1 MSYNELI
8 KINEDFQYSVNL
20 QFDLNNIDKIKNY
33 IPTKDGCDVLKQ
45 FINSIIN
52 KKNRATTLVGPY
64 GKGKSHLLLV
74 LLTIMSDYETS
85 DEKIIKDFLKKV
97 KNVDAELYD
106 SLSDIRK
113 NKTRLMPVI
122 INSNYNDLNQ
132 AFLLAINES
141 LNREKIDGLV
151 VNTYYD
157 VALEIIKNWQE
168 NYKEISK
175 DIKKCLEDHNMSI
188 KELKNGLKNYSK
200 EHYEIFKDLYRC
212 ISRGQEFNPL
222 VNSDILKIYKDI
234 NHEILQY
241 GYTGMFIAFDEFS
254 KFIDSSN
261 DNLMKDLKILQDF
274 AEYANRTGSSEQMH
288 LSCIT
293 HKTMNEYFKEDEFK
307 MNAYKTVEGRF
318 RNIYFNRSL
327 EQNYEIVSYAI
338 EKKEKFNS
346 FFNDYYNNNK
356 DFYDKINGLPLFNN
370 NDDRMNEQLFKGCFP
385 LNPITVY
392 DLIQL
397 SEKIA
402 QNERTLFTFLSD
414 DDQYS
419 LKSFINKNVKGLF
432 NVDNIYDYFRT
443 TLKKSEDQYIKEIYL
458 KTESS
463 LRKNISDDA
472 KKILKVLSVI
482 YMIKEFD
489 LLYPSDEIVMLSTDM
504 SKKKYEL
511 ALEELI
517 NKSIIR
523 RKKIT
528 DELDFA
534 SIYSTEITKE
544 IKNLVDTKFFE
555 INEKEVINKIVDN
568 WYSLPRRY
576 NDKYKMTRFFLNI
589 FMSEEELLNINNFST
604 LLEENY
610 CDGLIINLI
619 KMNKDINDIVNKFM
633 TINDDRVI
641 LKISKST
648 FSKKFS
654 NLLKE
659 YEAIEYL
666 KERVELNDDSINEI
680 ITIETEISDA
690 VSEAIKDFFSE
701 DSVNQYVYCSEIKK
715 NVNHVSALLSDVCE
729 KIYCETPVVNNEM
742 INKKEVSAPI
752 RKARDIVIEC
762 VLQHDINLI
771 KSPTSA
777 EATIYKAIVEKRNT
791 DSVEIVLNIIKE
803 FVKSTDNNRKN
814 FNEIYELLLNKPYG
828 IRKGIIPVLMAMSL
842 SDYSNNLVLYYMNRE
857 VDLNADT
864 LVKIN
869 DNPEKYFLQ
878 TEEGT
883 TEKIEYIT
891 YLMSIYGVAKTS
903 DSLMLNVRKTVEAMK
918 KWILSMPR
926 LIRESNQNNNLGVDN
941 KYILI
946 KSELLR
952 PDLNNNEFI
961 FNFIKESLDINDY
974 NKIVSEINKM
984 KNIFDSLMKNYEYE
998 LVSETRKIF
1007 NKNFK
1012 GSLTSLLKDWYK
1024 NINPKNK
1031 KKIYD
1036 VTTKSFMEYIS
1047 ELNNHD
1053 EYEVINSIAKI
1064 VTGFYIEDWQ
1074 PTEKENY
1081 LETLN
1086 QIVIKLNSDNSDDIF
1101 TKKIVLVDGKKSI
1114 EKNIE
1119 SDDELSAL
1127 GITMKNN
1134 IEEVIEEYGDSLSE
1148 QDKINVLINIMKKYM

>member
-1 MSYNELI
+1 MSYKELI

-33 IPTKDGCDVLKQ
+33 IPTKDGCEVLKQ
-45 FINSIIN
+45 FIYSIVN

-74 LLTIMSDYETS
+74 LLTLISDYES
-85 DEKIIKDFLKKV
+85 CDEKIIKDFLKKV
-97 KNVDAELYD
+97 KRTDEELYNYII
-106 SLSDIRK
+106 DIRK
-113 NKTRLMPVI
+113 NNIKLMPII

-132 AFLLAINES
+132 AFLLAINEA
-141 LNREKIDGLV
+141 LNREKINGLV
-151 VNTYYD
+151 INTYYD
-157 VALEIIKNWQE
+157 VALDIIKNWQE
-168 NYKEISK
+168 NYKEISV
-175 DIKKCLEDHNMSI
+175 DIKKCLEEHNMSI
-188 KELKNGLKNYSK
+188 KELKAGLKNYSK
-200 EHYEIFKDLYRC
+200 EHYDVFKDLYRC

-241 GYTGMFIAFDEFS
+241 GYSGMFIAFDEFS

-274 AEYANRTGSSEQMH
+274 AEFANRTGSSEQMH

-318 RNIYFNRSL
+318 KNIYFNRSL

-338 EKKEKFNS
+338 EKMETFYT
-346 FFNDYYNNNK
+346 FFDDYYNKNK
-356 DFYDKINGLPLFNN
+356 EFYDEISRLPLFNTEEKI
-370 NDDRMNEQLFKGCFP
+370 NEQLFKGCFP

-419 LKSFINKNVKGLF
+419 LKSFINKNIKGLF
-432 NVDNIYDYFRT
+432 NVDNIYDYFKT
-443 TLKKSEDQYIKEIYL
+443 TLKKSEDQYIKDIYL

-504 SKKKYEL
+504 SKKKYEE

-534 SIYSTEITKE
+534 SMYSTEITKE

-576 NDKYKMTRFFLNI
+576 NDKYKMTRFFLNV
-589 FMSEEELLNINNFST
+589 FMSEEELLNINSFKT

-619 KMNKDINDIVNKFM
+619 KMNKDINELINKFM

-666 KERVELNDDSINEI
+666 KERADLNDDSVSEI

-690 VSEAIKDFFSE
+690 ISEAIKDFFSE
-701 DSVNQYVYCSEIKK
+701 DSVNQYVYCSKIKK
-715 NVNHVSALLSDVCE
+715 NVNHVSALLSEICE
-729 KIYCETPVVNNEM
+729 SIYSETPIVNNEM

-777 EATIYKAIVEKRNT
+777 EATIYKAIVEKKNT
-791 DSVEIVLNIIKE
+791 DSVEIVLNKIKE

-814 FNEIYELLLNKPYG
+814 FIDIYEVLLNKPYG
-828 IRKGIIPVLMAMSL
+828 VRKGIIPVLMAMAL
-842 SDYSNNLVLYYMNRE
+842 CDYSNNLVLYYMNRE
-857 VDLNADT
+857 VDLSADT

-869 DNPEKYFLQ
+869 ETPEKYFLQ

-883 TEKIEYIT
+883 TEKIDYIS
-891 YLMSIYGVAKTS
+891 YLMSIYGVPKTS
-903 DSLMLNVRKTVEAMK
+903 DSLMMNVRKTVEAMK

-926 LIRESNQNNNLGVDN
+926 LIRESNQSNNLGVDN

-961 FNFIKESLDINDY
+961 FNYMKEVLDTKDY

-984 KNIFDSLMKNYEYE
+984 KNVFDSLMKNYEYD
-998 LVSETRKIF
+998 LVSDTRKLF
-1007 NKNFK
+1007 NENFK
-1012 GSLTSLLKDWYK
+1012 GSLTSLLKEWYK

-1036 VTTKSFMEYIS
+1036 VTTKNFIEFIS
-1047 ELNNHD
+1047 GLNNHD

-1074 PTEKENY
+1074 PSEKDNY
-1081 LETLN
+1081 IETLQ
-1086 QIVIKLNSDNSDDIF
+1086 QIELKLSNDNYDDKY
-1101 TKKIVLVDGKKSI
+1101 TKKIVLIDGHNSI

-1119 SDDELSAL
+1119 TEEELSAL

-1134 IEEVIEEYGDSLSE
+1134 IEELIEEYGDSLSE
-1148 QDKINVLINIMKKYM
+1148 QDKINVLIDIMKKYM

>member
-1 MSYNELI
+1 MSYKELI

-33 IPTKDGCDVLKQ
+33 IPTKDGCEVLKQ
-45 FINSIIN
+45 FIYSIVN

-74 LLTIMSDYETS
+74 LLTLISDYES
-85 DEKIIKDFLKKV
+85 CDEKIIKDFLKKV
-97 KNVDAELYD
+97 KRTDEELYNYII
-106 SLSDIRK
+106 DIRK
-113 NKTRLMPVI
+113 NNIKLMPII

-132 AFLLAINES
+132 AFLLAINEA
-141 LNREKIDGLV
+141 LNREKINGLV
-151 VNTYYD
+151 INTYYD
-157 VALEIIKNWQE
+157 VALDIIKNWQE
-168 NYKEISK
+168 NYKEISV
-175 DIKKCLEDHNMSI
+175 DIKKCLEEHNMSI
-188 KELKNGLKNYSK
+188 KELKAGLKNYSK
-200 EHYEIFKDLYRC
+200 EHYDVFKDLYRC

-241 GYTGMFIAFDEFS
+241 GYSGMFIAFDEFS

-274 AEYANRTGSSEQMH
+274 AEFANRTGSSEQMH

-318 RNIYFNRSL
+318 KNIYFNRSL

-338 EKKEKFNS
+338 EKMETFDTFFDDYFNKNKE
-346 FFNDYYNNNK
+346 
-356 DFYDKINGLPLFNN
+356 FYDEISRLPLFNTEEKI
-370 NDDRMNEQLFKGCFP
+370 NEQLFKGCFP

-419 LKSFINKNVKGLF
+419 LKSFINNNIKGLF
-432 NVDNIYDYFRT
+432 NVDNIYDYFKT
-443 TLKKSEDQYIKEIYL
+443 TLKKSEDQYIKDIYL

-489 LLYPSDEIVMLSTDM
+489 LLYPSDEIVMLSTNM
-504 SKKKYEL
+504 SKKKYEE

-534 SIYSTEITKE
+534 SMYSTEITKE

-576 NDKYKMTRFFLNI
+576 NDKYKMTRFFLNV
-589 FMSEEELLNINNFST
+589 FMSEEELLNINSFKT

-619 KMNKDINDIVNKFM
+619 KMNKDINELINKFM

-666 KERVELNDDSINEI
+666 KERADLNDDSVSEI

-690 VSEAIKDFFSE
+690 ISEAIKDFFSE
-701 DSVNQYVYCSEIKK
+701 DSVNQYVYCSKIKK
-715 NVNHVSALLSDVCE
+715 NVNHVSALLSEICE
-729 KIYCETPVVNNEM
+729 SIYSETPIVNNEM

-777 EATIYKAIVEKRNT
+777 EATIYKAIVEKKNT
-791 DSVEIVLNIIKE
+791 DSVEIVLNKIKE

-814 FNEIYELLLNKPYG
+814 FIDIYEVLLNKPYG
-828 IRKGIIPVLMAMSL
+828 VRKGIIPVLMAMAL
-842 SDYSNNLVLYYMNRE
+842 CDYSNNLVLYYMNRE
-857 VDLNADT
+857 VDLSADT

-869 DNPEKYFLQ
+869 ETPEKYFLQ

-883 TEKIEYIT
+883 TEKINYIS
-891 YLMSIYGVAKTS
+891 YLMSIYGVPKTS
-903 DSLMLNVRKTVEAMK
+903 DSLMMNVRKTVEAMK

-926 LIRESNQNNNLGVDN
+926 LIRESNQSNNLGVDN

-961 FNFIKESLDINDY
+961 FNYMKEVLDTKDY

-984 KNIFDSLMKNYEYE
+984 KNVFDSLMKNYEYD
-998 LVSETRKIF
+998 LVSDTRKIF
-1007 NKNFK
+1007 NENFK
-1012 GSLTSLLKDWYK
+1012 GSLTSLLKEWYK

-1036 VTTKSFMEYIS
+1036 VTTKNFIEFIS
-1047 ELNNHD
+1047 GLNNHD

-1074 PTEKENY
+1074 PSEKDNY
-1081 LETLN
+1081 IETLQ
-1086 QIVIKLNSDNSDDIF
+1086 QIELKLSNDNYDDKY
-1101 TKKIVLVDGKKSI
+1101 TKKIVLIDGHNSI

-1119 SDDELSAL
+1119 TEEELSAL

-1134 IEEVIEEYGDSLSE
+1134 IEELIEEYGDSLSE
-1148 QDKINVLINIMKKYM
+1148 QDKINVLIDIMKKYM

>member
-1 MSYNELI
+1 MSYKELI

-33 IPTKDGCDVLKQ
+33 IPTKDGCEVLKQ
-45 FINSIIN
+45 FIYSIVN

-74 LLTIMSDYETS
+74 LLTLISDYES
-85 DEKIIKDFLKKV
+85 CDEKIIKDFLKKV
-97 KNVDAELYD
+97 KRTDEELYNYII
-106 SLSDIRK
+106 DIRK
-113 NKTRLMPVI
+113 NNIKLMPII

-132 AFLLAINES
+132 AFLLAINEA

-151 VNTYYD
+151 INTYYD
-157 VALEIIKNWQE
+157 VALDIIKNWQE
-168 NYKEISK
+168 NYKEISV
-175 DIKKCLEDHNMSI
+175 DIKKCLEEHNMSI
-188 KELKNGLKNYSK
+188 KELKAGLKNYSK
-200 EHYEIFKDLYRC
+200 EHYDVFKDLYRC

-241 GYTGMFIAFDEFS
+241 GYSGMFIAFDEFS

-274 AEYANRTGSSEQMH
+274 AEFANRTGSSEQMH

-318 RNIYFNRSL
+318 KNIYFNRSL

-338 EKKEKFNS
+338 EKMETFDTFFDDYFNKNKE
-346 FFNDYYNNNK
+346 
-356 DFYDKINGLPLFNN
+356 FYDEISRLPLFNTEEKI
-370 NDDRMNEQLFKGCFP
+370 NEQLFKGCFP

-419 LKSFINKNVKGLF
+419 LKSFINKNIKGLF
-432 NVDNIYDYFRT
+432 NVDNIYDYFKT
-443 TLKKSEDQYIKEIYL
+443 TLKKSEDQYIKDIYL

-489 LLYPSDEIVMLSTDM
+489 LLYPSDEIVMLSTNM
-504 SKKKYEL
+504 SKKKYEE

-534 SIYSTEITKE
+534 SMYSTEITKE

-576 NDKYKMTRFFLNI
+576 NDKYKMTRFFLNV
-589 FMSEEELLNINNFST
+589 FMSEEELLNINSFKT

-619 KMNKDINDIVNKFM
+619 KMNKDINELINKFM

-666 KERVELNDDSINEI
+666 KERADLNDDSVSEI

-690 VSEAIKDFFSE
+690 ISEAIKDFFSE
-701 DSVNQYVYCSEIKK
+701 DSVNQYVYCSKIKK
-715 NVNHVSALLSDVCE
+715 NVNHVSALLSEICE
-729 KIYCETPVVNNEM
+729 SIYSETPIVNNEM

-777 EATIYKAIVEKRNT
+777 EATIYKAIVEKKNT
-791 DSVEIVLNIIKE
+791 DSVEIVLNKIKE

-814 FNEIYELLLNKPYG
+814 FIDIYEVLLNKPYG
-828 IRKGIIPVLMAMSL
+828 VRKGIIPVLMAMAL
-842 SDYSNNLVLYYMNRE
+842 CDYSNNLVLYYMNRE
-857 VDLNADT
+857 VDLSADT

-869 DNPEKYFLQ
+869 ETPEKYFLQ

-883 TEKIEYIT
+883 TEKINYIS
-891 YLMSIYGVAKTS
+891 YLMSIYGVPKTS
-903 DSLMLNVRKTVEAMK
+903 DSLMMNVRKTVEAMK

-926 LIRESNQNNNLGVDN
+926 LIRESNQSNNLGVDN

-961 FNFIKESLDINDY
+961 FNYMKEVLDTKDY

-984 KNIFDSLMKNYEYE
+984 KNVFDSLMKNYEYD
-998 LVSETRKIF
+998 LVSDTRKIF
-1007 NKNFK
+1007 NENFK
-1012 GSLTSLLKDWYK
+1012 GSLTSLLKEWYK

-1036 VTTKSFMEYIS
+1036 VTTKNFIEFIS
-1047 ELNNHD
+1047 GLNNHD

-1074 PTEKENY
+1074 PSEKDNY
-1081 LETLN
+1081 IETLQ
-1086 QIVIKLNSDNSDDIF
+1086 QIELKLSNDNYDDKY
-1101 TKKIVLVDGKKSI
+1101 TKKIVLIDGHNSI

-1119 SDDELSAL
+1119 TEEELSAL

-1134 IEEVIEEYGDSLSE
+1134 IEELIEEYGDSLSE
-1148 QDKINVLINIMKKYM
+1148 QDKINVLIDIMKKYM